1 MPGTT
6 EKRPL
11 QVKFSYLDAQFASI
25 DPYLD
30 DVRQLVQ
37 SGKFTLGAAVER
49 FEEGF
54 AKLCRVPYAIG
65 VGSGTD
71 ALMLS
76 LKMLGIGPG
85 DEVITAAN
93 TFIATV
99 GAIAMTGARP
109 VFVDNEDGYV
119 IDPGKIEAAIT
130 PRTKAILPVHYTG
143 NVADMPAIAAIAK
156 THSLAIVEDACQ
168 SILGGRDG
176 LPVGSWGET
185 AGFSLHPLKNLNVW
199 GDGGV
204 IVTRSAE
211 LAARLRL
218 FRNHGLTSRDT
229 VAMFGHNSRLD
240 ALQAVIGTRLLDQA
254 DAISVARIRNAER
267 LDRGLSDLRGFVSVP
282 VRRANVRHVYHLYIV
297 RAQYRDELRAH
308 LREAGID
315 ARIHYPVP
323 VHLQPAA
330 ATLGYKRGDFPQ
342 AEQDAE
348 TMITLPAHQHL
359 TDEQI
364 EYVLEQVH
372 LFYRARRAA

>member
-1 MPGTT
+1 MPSTI
-6 EKRPL
+6 EKKPL
-11 QVKFSYLDAQFASI
+11 QVKFSYLDAQFADI

-30 DVRQLVQ
+30 DVRQLVL
-37 SGKFTLGAAVER
+37 SGKFTLGATVDA
-49 FEEGF
+49 FEERF
-54 AKLCRVPYAIG
+54 AKLCRMPHAIG

-71 ALMLS
+71 ALLLS

-109 VFVDNEDGYV
+109 VFVDNDDGYV
-119 IDPGKIEAAIT
+119 IDPNQIDAAIT
-130 PRTKAILPVHYTG
+130 SRTKAIVPVHFTG
-143 NVADMPAIAAIAK
+143 NVADMPAIATIARR
-156 THSLAIVEDACQ
+156 HGLAVIEDACQ
-168 SILGGRDG
+168 AIMGERDG
-176 LPVGSWGET
+176 LPVGSWGEA

-229 VAMFGHNSRLD
+229 VEMFGHNSRLD
-240 ALQAVIGTRLLDQA
+240 ALQAVIGARLLDQTH
-254 DAISVARIRNAER
+254 AITATRIRNAAR
-267 LDRGLSDLRGFVSVP
+267 FDQGLRDLRDFIRMP
-282 VRRANVRHVYHLYIV
+282 ARPANVRHVYHLYIV
-297 RAQYRDELRAH
+297 RARYRDELRAH
-308 LREAGID
+308 LRAVGID

-330 ATLGYKRGDFPQ
+330 APLGYKLGDFPC
-342 AEQDAE
+342 AEEDAR

-364 EYVLEQVH
+364 DYALEQIHV
-372 LFYRARRAA
+372 FYHSHRAS